1 MDLFSYQGKG
11 PITHSHTLPL
21 HPFTH
26 AVTMPLRNTH
36 PGLALPQVLGQ
47 PCWVASSSIISV
59 FQGQAIAPSLLG
71 VHMAMLCPTFQFG
84 AERQPD
90 FHLLT

>member
-1 MDLFSYQGKG
+1 MDLFSYLGKG

-21 HPFTH
+21 HLFTH
-26 AVTMPLRNTH
+26 AGTIPLRNTH

-59 FQGQAIAPSLLG
+59 FQGQAIAPSLLR
-71 VHMAMLCPTFQFG
+71 VHMATLCPTFQLG